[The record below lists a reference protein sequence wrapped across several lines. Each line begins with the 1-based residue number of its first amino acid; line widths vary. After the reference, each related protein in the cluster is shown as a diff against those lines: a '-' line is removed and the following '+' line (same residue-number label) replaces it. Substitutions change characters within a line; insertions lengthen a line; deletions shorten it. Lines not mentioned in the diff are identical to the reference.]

1 MFYGQADQ
9 ISKGFK
15 NSIVGEE
22 KTFSYFQDQESTTK
36 EKKHS

>member
-22 KTFSYFQDQESTTK
+22 KTVFLFPRPGKYN
-36 EKKHS
+36 